1 VGLIEDLGANNFSNV
16 AGQKADVTLGYY
28 DAGGNFTVGGGSV
41 ILGQPGDTIQAGTL
55 RFTTTVESAAGP
67 GFAFESAPG
76 ASISYVHLVDN
87 RISLQV
93 GANEGQTMTAAISQL
108 DTTALGLDSVLVIS
122 RQFAQEALAKVDAAV
137 NIVSSQRAK
146 LGALI
151 NRLEAT
157 RSVLQIQAENLL
169 NSESRIRDLDIASE
183 TVDFTRDQ
191 ILSQAGTA
199 MLAQANAIPQSV
211 LQLLQ

>member
-1 VGLIEDLGANNFSNV
+1 V
-16 AGQKADVTLGYY
+16 
-28 DAGGNFTVGGGSV
+28 
-41 ILGQPGDTIQAGTL
+41 
-55 RFTTTVESAAGP
+55 
-67 GFAFESAPG
+67 
-76 ASISYVHLVDN
+76 
-87 RISLQV
+87 
-93 GANEGQTMTAAISQL
+93 
-108 DTTALGLDSVLVIS
+108 
-122 RQFAQEALAKVDAAV
+122 FAQEALAKVDAAV
-137 NIVSSQRAK
+137 NLVSTQRAK